1 MAISWTPWRLPT
13 AEPPSANDD
22 DQVTETPSREESM
35 SMSLIADENQGYAY
49 DEETD
54 LLGLRSDSPPPLDLE
69 LIEKQMVENMEN
81 AKLF

>member
-1 MAISWTPWRLPT
+1 
-13 AEPPSANDD
+13 
-22 DQVTETPSREESM
+22 M